1 MKPEEL
7 RRGNNVF
14 FDSEMAV
21 GKYPKIVTIET
32 NGVRLDNGARAEGG
46 EIHCTGIIPF
56 HKIFGIELTEKI
68 LLGCGLLKNDYENV
82 ILIDDFYTLRYFD
95 FDKYHDKS
103 GWYLYVN
110 YVEYETSTVIVYVHE
125 FQDLYFALKRKEI
138 NISL

>member
-1 MKPEEL
+1 MKPEEFSI
-7 RRGNNVF
+7 GNLIQIKMYQC
-14 FDSEMAV
+14 DKSEPHEIAEIL
-21 GKYPKIVTIET
+21 KHTIT
-32 NGVRLDNGARAEGG
+32 DVSGLSFRYS
-46 EIHCTGIIPF
+46 EIHPIL
-56 HKIFGIELTEKI
+56 LTEAV
-68 LLGCGLLKNDYENV
+68 LVNSGLLKNDYENV